1 MTEVMRTRGSRQRA
15 TAATTSDSIEVFSE
29 QTPAMRPPETLEALE
44 LALSAARKEAAL
56 EAPARDVLTRNA
68 RLLEEQ
74 TRLLGEQIG
83 LARNE
88 RFRARIKAVR
98 DLSIAA
104 ALVLLLA
111 AVGAMVWSARQ
122 ANEVVLQAFVVP
134 PDMAAEGLT
143 GEAVAGELLDRMK
156 AIQSE
161 AEAWTVFSKT
171 EARGEGETVRVE
183 IPQTGVSLG
192 EVERY
197 LRQRLGRQTIVSGA
211 LRRRGDGLLLT
222 VRASGSPARTFEG
235 PEADLPALLRTAA
248 EGVLQD
254 TQPLRLTGYL
264 IGEKRFVEAEAVVRP
279 LLANGTDE
287 ERSQAYLAMTTIF
300 FVTQRLDEALS
311 AVRQAVRLNRSGAS
325 LAYLGGAEGTLG
337 RHEAS
342 LSAITSARAAFRR
355 PGDSDGLSPTT
366 RETAPSVMLAWMQ
379 SYTRDYAGS
388 VKNNQNAAAIAA
400 RLGDEE
406 SSRFS
411 LWQAAQYAAA
421 GHDLPLTRRLSAD
434 LPRTEE
440 TLLNRNFL
448 ELETAA
454 ALADWPSALRASLAM
469 PNDGP
474 PELVALD
481 ARYLALNGRMPE
493 AAELASGLPNDC
505 YPCLIV
511 RGELAA
517 RSGDHAAAD
526 RWFAEAVR
534 QGPSLPSAHSAWGQ
548 ARLAR
553 GDLPGAIQMF
563 REAQK
568 RGPRWADPLKFEGD
582 ALARQADHRAAL
594 RRYEAAL
601 DRAPNWGGAHMARG
615 RSLAALRRPQ
625 QATEAWRRALRLD
638 LSATDRAEAS
648 RLLAAPP
655 ARP

>member
-1 MTEVMRTRGSRQRA
+1 
-15 TAATTSDSIEVFSE
+15 
-29 QTPAMRPPETLEALE
+29 MRPPETLEALE

-68 RLLEEQ
+68 LL
-74 TRLLGEQIG
+74 LDEQIG

-104 ALVLLLA
+104 TVFLLLA

-134 PDMAAEGLT
+134 PERAAEGLT
-143 GEAVAGELLDRMK
+143 GEAVAGELLDRMG
-156 AIQSE
+156 AIQTK
-161 AEAWTVFSKT
+161 AEASTVFSKT

-211 LRRRGDGLLLT
+211 LRRRGDRLLLT
-222 VRASGSPARTFEG
+222 VRASGSPGRTLEG
-235 PEADLPALLRTAA
+235 TEAELPALLQTAA
-248 EGVLQD
+248 EAVLQD

-264 IGEKRFVEAEAVVRP
+264 VGEKRFAEAEAVLRP
-279 LLANGTDE
+279 LLASGPNE
-287 ERSQAYLAMTTIF
+287 ERSQAYMAMTTIF
-300 FVTQRLDEALS
+300 FSSQRLEEARS

-325 LAYLGGAEGTLG
+325 LAYLGAAEGALG

-355 PGDSDGLSPTT
+355 PGGGDALSPVV
-366 RETAPSVMLAWMQ
+366 RETADPVMLQWMQ
-379 SYTRDYAGS
+379 GYTRDYTDA

-400 RLGDEE
+400 RLGDEQ
-406 SSRFS
+406 SRRFS
-411 LWQAAQYAAA
+411 LWNAAQYAAA
-421 GHDLPLTRRLSAD
+421 GRDLPLARRLSAD

-448 ELETAA
+448 EFETAA
-454 ALADWPSALRASLAM
+454 ALEDWPSALRASLAI

-474 PELVALD
+474 PEFVALD
-481 ARYLALNGRMPE
+481 ARYLALSGRMPE
-493 AAELASGLPNDC
+493 AAELAAGLRNDC

-517 RSGDHAAAD
+517 WSGDAPASD

-553 GDLPGAIQMF
+553 GDLPGAIRMF
-563 REAQK
+563 REAQA

-582 ALARQADHRAAL
+582 ALARQGDHRAAL

-601 DRAPNWGGAHMARG
+601 DRAPNWGGAHLAAG
-615 RSLAALRRPQ
+615 RALAALRRPQ

-638 LSATDRAEAS
+638 LSAADRAQAL
-648 RLLAAPP
+648 RLVAAQTP
-655 ARP
+655 RP

>member
-1 MTEVMRTRGSRQRA
+1 
-15 TAATTSDSIEVFSE
+15 
-29 QTPAMRPPETLEALE
+29 MRPPETLEALE

-68 RLLEEQ
+68 LL
-74 TRLLGEQIG
+74 LDEQIG

-104 ALVLLLA
+104 TVFLLLA

-134 PDMAAEGLT
+134 PERAAEGLT
-143 GEAVAGELLDRMK
+143 GEAVAGELLDRMG
-156 AIQSE
+156 AIQTK
-161 AEAWTVFSKT
+161 AEASTVFSKT

-211 LRRRGDGLLLT
+211 LRRRGDRLLLT
-222 VRASGSPARTFEG
+222 VRASGSPGRTLEG
-235 PEADLPALLRTAA
+235 TEAELPALLQTAA
-248 EGVLQD
+248 EAVLQD

-264 IGEKRFVEAEAVVRP
+264 VGEKRFAEAEAVLRP
-279 LLANGTDE
+279 LLASGPNE
-287 ERSQAYLAMTTIF
+287 ERSQAYMAMTTIF
-300 FVTQRLDEALS
+300 FSSQRLEEARS

-325 LAYLGGAEGTLG
+325 LAYLGAAEGALG

-355 PGDSDGLSPTT
+355 PGGGDALSPVV
-366 RETAPSVMLAWMQ
+366 RETADPVMLQWMQ
-379 SYTRDYAGS
+379 GYTRDYTDA

-400 RLGDEE
+400 RLGDEQ
-406 SSRFS
+406 SRRFS
-411 LWQAAQYAAA
+411 LWNAAQYAAA
-421 GHDLPLTRRLSAD
+421 GRDLPLARRLSAD

-448 ELETAA
+448 EFETAA
-454 ALADWPSALRASLAM
+454 ALEDWPSALRASLAI

-474 PELVALD
+474 PEFVALD
-481 ARYLALNGRMPE
+481 ARYLALSGRMPE
-493 AAELASGLPNDC
+493 AAELAAGLRNDC

-517 RSGDHAAAD
+517 WSGDAPASD

-553 GDLPGAIQMF
+553 GDLPGAIRMF
-563 REAQK
+563 REAQA

-582 ALARQADHRAAL
+582 ARARQGDHRAAL

-601 DRAPNWGGAHMARG
+601 DRAPNWGGAHLAAG
-615 RSLAALRRPQ
+615 RALAALRRPQ

-638 LSATDRAEAS
+638 LSAADRAQAL
-648 RLLAAPP
+648 RLVAAQTP
-655 ARP
+655 RP

>member
-1 MTEVMRTRGSRQRA
+1 MTDVMRTRRSRQRA
-15 TAATTSDSIEVFSE
+15 TGATTSDSIDLFSE
-29 QTPAMRPPETLEALE
+29 QAPAMRPPETLEALE

-68 RLLEEQ
+68 LL
-74 TRLLGEQIG
+74 LDEQIG

-104 ALVLLLA
+104 TVFLLLA

-134 PDMAAEGLT
+134 PEMAAEGLT
-143 GEAVAGELLDRMK
+143 GEAVAGELLDRMGALQTK
-156 AIQSE
+156 
-161 AEAWTVFSKT
+161 AEASTVFSKT

-211 LRRRGDGLLLT
+211 LRRRGDRLLLT
-222 VRASGSPARTFEG
+222 VRASGSPGRTLEG
-235 PEADLPALLRTAA
+235 TEAELPALLQTAA
-248 EGVLQD
+248 EAVLQD

-264 IGEKRFVEAEAVVRP
+264 VGEKRFAEAEAVLRP
-279 LLANGTDE
+279 LLASGPNE
-287 ERSQAYLAMTTIF
+287 ERSQAYMAMTTIF
-300 FVTQRLDEALS
+300 FSSQRLEEARS

-325 LAYLGGAEGTLG
+325 LAYLGAAEGALG

-355 PGDSDGLSPTT
+355 PGGGDALSPVV
-366 RETAPSVMLAWMQ
+366 RETADPVMLQWMQ
-379 SYTRDYAGS
+379 GYTRDYTDA

-400 RLGDEE
+400 RLGDEQ
-406 SSRFS
+406 SRRFS
-411 LWQAAQYAAA
+411 LWNAAQYAAA
-421 GHDLPLTRRLSAD
+421 GRDLPLARRLSAD

-448 ELETAA
+448 EFETAA
-454 ALADWPSALRASLAM
+454 ALEDWPSALRASLAI

-474 PELVALD
+474 PEFVALD
-481 ARYLALNGRMPE
+481 ARYLALSGRMPE
-493 AAELASGLPNDC
+493 AAELAAGLRNDC

-517 RSGDHAAAD
+517 WSGDAPASD

-553 GDLPGAIQMF
+553 GDLPGAIRMF
-563 REAQK
+563 REAQA

-582 ALARQADHRAAL
+582 ALARQGDHRAAL

-601 DRAPNWGGAHMARG
+601 DRAPNWGGAHLAAG
-615 RSLAALRRPQ
+615 RALAALRRPQ

-638 LSATDRAEAS
+638 LSAADRAQAL
-648 RLLAAPP
+648 RLVAAQTP
-655 ARP
+655 RP

>member
-1 MTEVMRTRGSRQRA
+1 
-15 TAATTSDSIEVFSE
+15 
-29 QTPAMRPPETLEALE
+29 MRPPETLEALE

-68 RLLEEQ
+68 LL
-74 TRLLGEQIG
+74 LDEQIG

-104 ALVLLLA
+104 TVFLLLA

-134 PDMAAEGLT
+134 PEMAAEGLT
-143 GEAVAGELLDRMK
+143 GEAVAGELLDRMGALQTK
-156 AIQSE
+156 
-161 AEAWTVFSKT
+161 AEASTVFSKT

-211 LRRRGDGLLLT
+211 LRRRGDRLLLT
-222 VRASGSPARTFEG
+222 VRASGSPGRTLEG
-235 PEADLPALLRTAA
+235 TEAELPALLQTAA
-248 EGVLQD
+248 EAVLQD

-264 IGEKRFVEAEAVVRP
+264 VGEKRFAEAEAVLRP
-279 LLANGTDE
+279 LLASGPNE
-287 ERSQAYLAMTTIF
+287 ERSQAYMAMTTIF
-300 FVTQRLDEALS
+300 FSSQRLEEARS

-325 LAYLGGAEGTLG
+325 LAYLGAAEGALG

-355 PGDSDGLSPTT
+355 PGGGDALSPVV
-366 RETAPSVMLAWMQ
+366 RETADPVMLQWMQ
-379 SYTRDYAGS
+379 GYTRDYTDA

-400 RLGDEE
+400 RLGDEQ
-406 SSRFS
+406 SRRFS
-411 LWQAAQYAAA
+411 LWNAAQYAAA
-421 GHDLPLTRRLSAD
+421 GRDLPLARRLSAD

-448 ELETAA
+448 EFETAA
-454 ALADWPSALRASLAM
+454 ALEDWPSALRASLAI

-474 PELVALD
+474 PEFVALD
-481 ARYLALNGRMPE
+481 ARYLALSGRMPE
-493 AAELASGLPNDC
+493 AAELAAGLRNDC

-517 RSGDHAAAD
+517 WSGDAPASD

-553 GDLPGAIQMF
+553 GDLPGAIRMF
-563 REAQK
+563 REAQA

-582 ALARQADHRAAL
+582 ALARQGDHRAAL

-601 DRAPNWGGAHMARG
+601 DRAPNWGGAHLAAG
-615 RSLAALRRPQ
+615 RALAALRRPQ

-638 LSATDRAEAS
+638 LSAADRAQAL
-648 RLLAAPP
+648 RLVAAQTP
-655 ARP
+655 RP

>member
-1 MTEVMRTRGSRQRA
+1 
-15 TAATTSDSIEVFSE
+15 
-29 QTPAMRPPETLEALE
+29 MRPPETLEALE

-68 RLLEEQ
+68 LL
-74 TRLLGEQIG
+74 LDEQIG

-104 ALVLLLA
+104 TVFLLLA

-134 PDMAAEGLT
+134 PEMAAEGLT
-143 GEAVAGELLDRMK
+143 GEAVAGELLDRMG
-156 AIQSE
+156 AIQTK
-161 AEAWTVFSKT
+161 AEASTVFSKT

-211 LRRRGDGLLLT
+211 LRRRGDRLLLT
-222 VRASGSPARTFEG
+222 VRASGSPGRTLEG
-235 PEADLPALLRTAA
+235 TEAELPALLQTAA
-248 EGVLQD
+248 EAVLQD

-264 IGEKRFVEAEAVVRP
+264 VGEKRFAEAEAVLRP
-279 LLANGTDE
+279 LLASGPNE
-287 ERSQAYLAMTTIF
+287 ERSQAYMAMTTIF
-300 FVTQRLDEALS
+300 FSSQRLEEARS

-325 LAYLGGAEGTLG
+325 LAYLGAAEGALG

-355 PGDSDGLSPTT
+355 PGGGDALSPVV
-366 RETAPSVMLAWMQ
+366 RETADPVMLQWMQ
-379 SYTRDYAGS
+379 GYTRDYTDA

-400 RLGDEE
+400 RLGDEQ
-406 SSRFS
+406 SRRFS
-411 LWQAAQYAAA
+411 LWNAAQYAAA
-421 GHDLPLTRRLSAD
+421 GRDLPLARRLSAD

-448 ELETAA
+448 EFETAA
-454 ALADWPSALRASLAM
+454 ALEDWPSALRASLAI

-474 PELVALD
+474 PEFVALD
-481 ARYLALNGRMPE
+481 ARYLALSGRMPE
-493 AAELASGLPNDC
+493 AAELAAGLRNDC

-517 RSGDHAAAD
+517 WSGDAPASD

-553 GDLPGAIQMF
+553 GDLPGAIRMF
-563 REAQK
+563 REAQA

-582 ALARQADHRAAL
+582 ALARQGDHRAAL

-601 DRAPNWGGAHMARG
+601 DRAPNWGGAHLAAG
-615 RSLAALRRPQ
+615 RALAALRRPQ

-638 LSATDRAEAS
+638 LSAADRAQAL
-648 RLLAAPP
+648 RLVAAQTP
-655 ARP
+655 RP

>member
-1 MTEVMRTRGSRQRA
+1 MTDVMRTRRSRQRA
-15 TAATTSDSIEVFSE
+15 TGATTSDSIDLFSE
-29 QTPAMRPPETLEALE
+29 QAPAMRPPETLEALE

-68 RLLEEQ
+68 LL
-74 TRLLGEQIG
+74 LDEQIG

-104 ALVLLLA
+104 TVFLLLA

-134 PDMAAEGLT
+134 PEMAAEGLT
-143 GEAVAGELLDRMK
+143 GEAVAGELLDRMG
-156 AIQSE
+156 AIQTK
-161 AEAWTVFSKT
+161 AEASTVFSKT

-211 LRRRGDGLLLT
+211 LRRRGDRLLLT
-222 VRASGSPARTFEG
+222 VRASGSPGRTLEG
-235 PEADLPALLRTAA
+235 TEAELPALLQTAA
-248 EGVLQD
+248 EAVLQD

-264 IGEKRFVEAEAVVRP
+264 VGEKRFAEAEAVLRP
-279 LLANGTDE
+279 LLASGPNE
-287 ERSQAYLAMTTIF
+287 ERSQAYMAMTTIF
-300 FVTQRLDEALS
+300 FSSQRLEEARS

-325 LAYLGGAEGTLG
+325 LAYLGAAEGALG

-355 PGDSDGLSPTT
+355 PGGGDALSPVV
-366 RETAPSVMLAWMQ
+366 RETADPVMLQWMQ
-379 SYTRDYAGS
+379 GYTRDYTDA

-400 RLGDEE
+400 RLGDEQ
-406 SSRFS
+406 SRRFS
-411 LWQAAQYAAA
+411 LWNAAQYAAA
-421 GHDLPLTRRLSAD
+421 GRDLPLARRLSAD

-448 ELETAA
+448 EFETAA
-454 ALADWPSALRASLAM
+454 ALEDWPSALRASLAI

-474 PELVALD
+474 PEFVALD
-481 ARYLALNGRMPE
+481 ARYLALSGRMPE
-493 AAELASGLPNDC
+493 AAELAAGLRNDC

-517 RSGDHAAAD
+517 WSGDAPASD

-553 GDLPGAIQMF
+553 GDLPGAIRMF
-563 REAQK
+563 REAQA

-582 ALARQADHRAAL
+582 ALARQGDHRAAL

-601 DRAPNWGGAHMARG
+601 DRAPNWGGAHLAAG
-615 RSLAALRRPQ
+615 RALAALRRPQ

-638 LSATDRAEAS
+638 LSAADRAQAL
-648 RLLAAPP
+648 RLVAAQTP
-655 ARP
+655 RP